1 MNNISTSS
9 SSSGITKAQMAN
21 YVKTT
26 LASSDTSS
34 SGSTGSTGSSG
45 STRSDKRT
53 RSTFPQ
59 HRASHHTLHRSA
71 SQLRPTIK
79 PGKFNFKV
87 VKDLYSLI
95 QVLDRYKVP
104 HLSQDLFDSTFKHMT
119 LLSETGMQ
127 AKVFKTKWIVDNFTK
142 DFVLKRFQINPVP
155 TPQDRKNLQ
164 FAINEFKVIKRIRNA
179 KGLAQMHFLFYTYD
193 STSKQLFVWIVM
205 DLYRDFFD
213 YLTGMP
219 GMPRVGEIY
228 LWFSELTRAVDI
240 LHSNDILHRD
250 IKIDNFLLGS
260 RSNNIFLADF
270 GLLCDLRKKDEC
282 GDAGTIDYA
291 APEIFIKYITTTK
304 TDICSLGISFWVIW
318 KGRPFYS
325 EKYIRFL
332 NKNPNPT
339 YIQNWYTGEWKRNF
353 DDSEKPPYDP
363 WNLWK
368 KLKDMC
374 FPDPSLRPSAQDL
387 VAWVRD
393 RRLKYPV

>member
-1 MNNISTSS
+1 MPNTS
-9 SSSGITKAQMAN
+9 SSSGITKKQMAD
-21 YVKTT
+21 YVKQSLSTSDEV
-26 LASSDTSS
+26 SS
-34 SGSTGSTGSSG
+34 GSSG
-45 STRSDKRT
+45 STRSRT

-59 HRASHHTLHRSA
+59 HRASHHTLRRSA
-71 SQLRPTIK
+71 SQLRPTMK
-79 PGKFNFKV
+79 PGKSNFKV
-87 VKDLYSLI
+87 VKDLHSLI

-104 HLSQDLFDSTFKHMT
+104 HLSQDLFDSTFKRMT

-127 AKVFKTKWIVDNFTK
+127 AKVFKTKWIVDNFSK

-179 KGLAQMHFLFYTYD
+179 TSLAQMHFLFYTYD
-193 STSKQLFVWIVM
+193 SISKKLFVWIVM

-213 YLTGMP
+213 YLTAMP
-219 GMPRVGEIY
+219 SSPRVGEIY
-228 LWFSELTRAVDI
+228 LWFCELTKAVDI

-250 IKIDNFLLGS
+250 IKIDNFLLGP
-260 RSNNIFLADF
+260 RSNDIFLADF

-282 GDAGTIDYA
+282 SDAGTIDYA
-291 APEIFIKYITTTK
+291 APEIFINYLTTTK

-318 KGRPFYS
+318 KGQPFYS
-325 EKYIRFL
+325 EKYLKFL
-332 NKNPNPT
+332 NKNQNPV

-363 WNLWK
+363 WNLWR
-368 KLKDMC
+368 KLKEMC
-374 FPDPSLRPSAQDL
+374 YPDPSLRPSARDL